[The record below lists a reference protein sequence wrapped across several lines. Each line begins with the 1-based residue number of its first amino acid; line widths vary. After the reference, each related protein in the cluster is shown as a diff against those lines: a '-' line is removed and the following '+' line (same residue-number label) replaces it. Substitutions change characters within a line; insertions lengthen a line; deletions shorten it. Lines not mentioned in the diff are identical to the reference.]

1 MVKPSD
7 AGEGDGGEREE
18 EGHEGETATAVGNDE
33 SAGSSSVVVAAAVVE
48 RVPRLAVA
56 EESLS
61 SSAASSLSL
70 EQTERDTSATD
81 RSSSTPSAAAA
92 AAAPGMMG
100 TPLQGT
106 SSTPRPLTFSS
117 PHCDDVIQTLAE
129 EFEVEETK
137 L

>member
-7 AGEGDGGEREE
+7 AEGDGGEREE
-18 EGHEGETATAVGNDE
+18 EGQGDAAAAGNDE

-70 EQTERDTSATD
+70 EQERDMLSATD
-81 RSSSTPSAAAA
+81 RSSSTPSAAT
-92 AAAPGMMG
+92 PGTMG
-100 TPLQGT
+100 TQQGT

-117 PHCDDVIQTLAE
+117 PNCDDVIQTWGG

>member
-56 EESLS
+56 EDACSPECR
-61 SSAASSLSL
+61 ASC
-70 EQTERDTSATD
+70 TIVAGCAGAT
-81 RSSSTPSAAAA
+81 T
-92 AAAPGMMG
+92 
-100 TPLQGT
+100 
-106 SSTPRPLTFSS
+106 
-117 PHCDDVIQTLAE
+117 C
-129 EFEVEETK
+129 
-137 L
+137 

>member
-1 MVKPSD
+1 MVKPLD

-18 EGHEGETATAVGNDE
+18 DGDEGEVAAAGNDE

-70 EQTERDTSATD
+70 EHERDTSATD
-81 RSSSTPSAAAA
+81 RSSSTPSAAA
-92 AAAPGMMG
+92 PGTMG
-100 TPLQGT
+100 IPLGT

-117 PHCDDVIQTLAE
+117 PNCDDVIQTLGE

>member
-18 EGHEGETATAVGNDE
+18 EGHEGETAATAVGNDE

-70 EQTERDTSATD
+70 EHERDTSATD
-81 RSSSTPSAAAA
+81 RSPSTPSAAAA
-92 AAAPGMMG
+92 PGM
-100 TPLQGT
+100 TATLLQGT